1 MDIRPIHTDEDN
13 TAALRRIEALW
24 SATPGTPEGDE
35 LDILIALVAHY
46 EEGRWPTPQID
57 KPAEFLRDFM
67 AMSGRAQG
75 DLAALLGSRSR
86 ASEILNGKRDFT
98 VDQIRLLRHRWGI
111 PADCLIGDLQVA

>member
-13 TAALRRIEALW
+13 AAARRRIDALRDAR
-24 SATPGTPEGDE
+24 PGTPEADE

-46 EEGRWPTPQID
+46 EEGRWPTPRID
-57 KPAEFLRDFM
+57 KPAEFLRGFM
-67 AMSGRAQG
+67 AMSGRTQG
-75 DLAALLGSRSR
+75 DLAALLGSKSR

-98 VDQIRLLRHRWGI
+98 VEQIRLLRHRWGI